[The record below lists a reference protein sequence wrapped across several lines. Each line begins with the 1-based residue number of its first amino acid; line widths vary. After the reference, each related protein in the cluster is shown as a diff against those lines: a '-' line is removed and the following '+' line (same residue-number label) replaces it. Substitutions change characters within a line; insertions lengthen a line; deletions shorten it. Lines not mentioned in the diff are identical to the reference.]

1 VKAVPGTL
9 REGGASFA
17 TTHWSVIAACALDD
31 NAAQAA
37 LTQLCHDYW
46 PPLYTFVR
54 RRGCNPADA
63 QDIVQGFF
71 AFLLESKAYS
81 KTDRA
86 RGKFR
91 SFLLASLKN
100 YMAGV
105 WDRDRAL
112 KRGGD
117 CQFVLLHEDVEA
129 VESVY
134 ENDPLV
140 PRLEAE
146 QHYDRRWATS
156 LVAHA
161 LERVRKE
168 FSNGPKERL
177 FNGLK
182 PFLSGGVGLPA
193 HEEIAKR
200 LDMPVETL
208 RSHLSRLRARYRA
221 FLREEVARTI
231 APTDDVDE
239 ELRYLRS
246 VLTAAL

>member
-1 VKAVPGTL
+1 M
-9 REGGASFA
+9 
-17 TTHWSVIAACALDD
+17 
-31 NAAQAA
+31 
-37 LTQLCHDYW
+37 
-46 PPLYTFVR
+46 
-54 RRGCNPADA
+54 AD
-63 QDIVQGFF
+63 
-71 AFLLESKAYS
+71 
-81 KTDRA
+81 
-86 RGKFR
+86 
-91 SFLLASLKN
+91 
-100 YMAGV
+100 V
-105 WDRDRAL
+105 WDRERAL
-112 KRGGD
+112 KRGGGRE
-117 CQFVLLHEDVEA
+117 FVLLEEDVAA

-140 PRLEAE
+140 ARLEAE

-168 FSNGPKERL
+168 FGNGPKERL
-177 FNGLK
+177 FDGLK

-239 ELRYLRS
+239 ELRYLRG
-246 VLTAAL
+246 VLAAAL